1 MTISPELIT
10 AIQSNLS
17 TTILEFTRIPFD
29 PSNSTR
35 LSQALSVNTTATHLF
50 FRLCDFR
57 QGTAA
62 SWEFLKQNKTIKVL
76 MFKHCQLTEENS
88 KQLRE
93 ALKANGTLEE
103 LKLFGLGLDAKGFK
117 VMGVALAT
125 HPTLRKLDLSS
136 NKLGPEGAAQI
147 GTILASNKTL
157 ESLNLTSNNIGPQGC
172 TSLCNGMKIH
182 PNLTHL
188 DISCNQIGDEGAKSI
203 GDIISSVSL
212 RSLFLQANAITDISP
227 ITHAL
232 ANHTS
237 LRELHFDHN
246 TIGLAGMQ
254 KIADMIK
261 TNRAIETLSL
271 LRCVDENRVETGMRS
286 LVTALEKNTTLTN
299 VLMDPRGGQTYAAL
313 QRRLITNKQAAQ
325 LKCQPTPPKPPTQTP
340 PQTPPQEPINP
351 KQPSISDEELEQQIE
366 KLEYSDFEKKLT
378 LILKLSKNKYKPGYA
393 NRLNNAKFINK
404 CLSSLLFL
412 YSEELKERFSKS
424 LQMFLYLAHLND
436 VAGIVSNSSLDT
448 SVEAITTKKI
458 ELKLSLDLFAKYEE
472 LEGWDPLDFFPLRI
486 GFLLEL
492 FIKIETDVI
501 PADSL
506 PAEKSLVKEK
516 LLYELITELSS
527 YYLRANF
534 ILGKQWGLD
543 VKPLFEECAQSIA
556 MLKDGQEFSVSSGYS
571 ELSGGHALYVS
582 FIRRGKDIIIRVDNQ
597 GDGSKDY
604 HETTT
609 SDKGRSQIVG
619 VLPLADF
626 ESKAPYCLHYIEDIC
641 EAISQ
646 PRAVA
651 FFKIYTKDFEH
662 TLSGVKNNYPFKKLQ
677 TVGNCVVK
685 NHNVG
690 LQFRMT
696 IPGATERGQRRLYEW
711 MRNEERKALVEKKH
725 FKEYQY
731 AFDPKDS
738 FASMRNPNDIFLKLR
753 KGKEV
758 KK

>member
-1 MTISPELIT
+1 MTISPELIN

-17 TTILEFTRIPFD
+17 NTVLEFNHIPFD
-29 PSNSTR
+29 TTNSTG
-35 LSQALSVNTTATHLF
+35 LSQALSVNTTATQLR
-50 FRLCDFR
+50 FRNCDLS
-57 QGTAA
+57 QTTAA

-76 MFKHCQLTEENS
+76 SLHHYQLTEENA
-88 KQLRE
+88 KQLGE
-93 ALKANGTLEE
+93 ALKANHTLEE
-103 LKLFGLGLDAKGFK
+103 LKLLSLGIDAKGFK
-117 VMGVALAT
+117 VIGDAIAT
-125 HPTLRKLDLSS
+125 HPLLRNLDLTS

-157 ESLNLTSNNIGPQGC
+157 ESLHLINNNIGPQGC
-172 TSLCNGMKIH
+172 TSIFNGMKTH
-182 PNLTHL
+182 PSLTHL
-188 DISCNQIGDEGAKSI
+188 DIACNQIGNEGAKSI
-203 GDIISSVSL
+203 GDLISSVSL
-212 RSLFLQANAITDISP
+212 RALFLQANAITDVSP
-227 ITHAL
+227 ITNAL

-237 LRELHFDHN
+237 LRDLHFDQN
-246 TIGLAGMQ
+246 TIGLVGMQ
-254 KIADMIK
+254 KIADMLK
-261 TNRAIETLSL
+261 SNRAIESLSL
-271 LRCVDENRVETGMRS
+271 FRCVDANMVEAGMRS
-286 LVTALEKNTTLTN
+286 LVTALEKNTTLTY
-299 VLMDPRGGQTYAAL
+299 VHMDSHGGEVYSAL
-313 QRRLITNKQAAQ
+313 HRQLSNNRRVAQ
-325 LKCQPTPPKPPTQTP
+325 QKSQPAPPKPPTQTP
-340 PQTPPQEPINP
+340 PQTPPQEPINA

-366 KLEYSDFEKKLT
+366 KLEYSDFAKKLT
-378 LILKLSKNKYKPGYA
+378 LMVRLSRNKYKPGYA

-404 CLSSLLFL
+404 CLSSLLLL
-412 YSEELKERFSKS
+412 YSEDLKERFSKS

-436 VAGIVSNSSLDT
+436 VAGIVSKSSVDT
-448 SVEAITTKKI
+448 SLEAITTKTI

-472 LEGWDPLDFFPLRI
+472 LEGWEPLDFLPLRI

-501 PADSL
+501 PVDSL

-516 LLYELITELSS
+516 LLYELITELST
-527 YYLRANF
+527 YYLRDNF
-534 ILGKQWGLD
+534 KHGKQWGVD
-543 VKPLFEECAQSIA
+543 VNPLVEECAQSIA
-556 MLKDGQEFSVSSGYS
+556 MLKDGQEFTVSSGYL
-571 ELSGGHALYVS
+571 ELTCGHALYVS

-609 SDKGRSQIVG
+609 SDKGRSKIVG

-626 ESKAPYCLHYIEDIC
+626 ASKALHCLHYIEDIC
-641 EAISQ
+641 EATFQ

-690 LQFRMT
+690 LQFRLM
-696 IPGATERGQRRLYEW
+696 IPGATEREQRRLYEW
-711 MRNEERKALVEKKH
+711 VRNEERKALVEKKH

-738 FASMRNPNDIFLKLR
+738 FASMRNPNEILLKLR
-753 KGKEV
+753 KA